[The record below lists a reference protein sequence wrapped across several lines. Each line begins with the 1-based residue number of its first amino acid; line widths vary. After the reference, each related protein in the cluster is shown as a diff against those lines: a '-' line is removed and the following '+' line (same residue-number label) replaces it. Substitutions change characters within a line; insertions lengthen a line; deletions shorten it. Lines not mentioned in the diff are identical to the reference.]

1 MKKNASIL
9 LVCLAVLVATWSF
22 NSNQFNNPNKDRLL
36 IELISYV
43 LDRGHFEPKS
53 INDDLSEQMFSDFI
67 EAVDSQKRFFLAQD
81 YKEFEK
87 FKYDLDDQIKNLQID
102 FFKTAH
108 TRFLNRIAEVEQF
121 YKQLLEKPFDFSI
134 EEQLNVDYE
143 NQLFPSNLSERKDKW
158 RKQLKYTTLLTYET
172 KLSEEKKKA
181 EDDPKYVSKTE
192 VEIEI
197 ESRET
202 TLENLK
208 NVFDYLTNELQ
219 EEDWFSVYLN
229 AFVSQFDPHTYY
241 FAPEAKDRFDTSMS
255 GKFEGIGARLQKR
268 NQSIKIVDIISGG
281 PVWRGKQVEVGD
293 QIIKVAQGEA
303 EPVDVTTMR
312 LDDAIKLIKG
322 PKGTEVRLT
331 LKRVDGAIEVVSII
345 RDVVELEESYAKSIL
360 IEKEG
365 KRFGLINL
373 PKFYIDFKDYEER
386 NAATDVK
393 KEIEKLK
400 KSNIEG
406 LVIDLRNNGGG
417 SLQTVVDMAG
427 LFIEKGPIVQVR
439 TTQNK
444 NEVLYDRDSSI
455 LWDGPLV
462 ILVNETSASASEIM
476 AAALQD
482 YKRAIILGGSQTFGK
497 GTVQNIVDL
506 NRFVSNSDLG
516 NLGALKITTDKYY
529 RVNGGSTQLEG
540 VKSDVVVPDRY
551 SYIDLGEKDQN
562 NPLNWDQIEPTSY
575 TIWDRYLNF
584 DQAIQQ
590 SKLRVASNKN
600 MQLIDENAQWIRKQQ
615 DDNLLPLSLSAYQK
629 EVQEDKSYSE
639 RFDQLKNYNNQM
651 SYSSNPDD
659 LLLINENEEAL
670 EKRDRWTTS
679 LSKDIY
685 LEEAVSILQDLQ
697 LRYVPINTMATTN
710 SDTE

>member
-9 LVCLAVLVATWSF
+9 LACLAVLVATWSF
-22 NSNQFNNPNKDRLL
+22 NSNQFNNPNKDKLL

-53 INDDLSEQMFSDFI
+53 INDDLSEQMFFDYI
-67 EAVDSQKRFFLAQD
+67 EAIDAQKRFFLASD
-81 YKEFEK
+81 YKEFEQY
-87 FKYDLDDQIKNLQID
+87 KYALDDQIKSLKID
-102 FFKTAH
+102 FFKTTH
-108 TRFLNRIAEVEQF
+108 TRFLKRIAEVQQF
-121 YKQLLEKPFDFSI
+121 YEQLLDKPFDFSVD
-134 EEQLNVDYE
+134 EQLDVDYD
-143 NQLFPSNLSERKDKW
+143 NQVFSSNTTERKNKW
-158 RKQLKYTTLLTYET
+158 RKQLKYSTLLAYET
-172 KLSEEKKKA
+172 KLSEEKI
-181 EDDPKYVSKTE
+181 KTE
-192 VEIEI
+192 EDSEYVPKTEAEIEI
-197 ESRET
+197 ESREA

-268 NQSIKIVDIISGG
+268 NQTIKIVDIISGG

-331 LKRVDGAIEVVSII
+331 LKRVDGTIEVVSII
-345 RDVVELEESYAKSIL
+345 RDVVELEESYAKSIV
-360 IEKEG
+360 IEKGG
-365 KRFGLINL
+365 KTFGLINL
-373 PKFYIDFKDYEER
+373 PKFYIDFKDYGER
-386 NAATDVK
+386 NAAIDVK

-400 KSNIEG
+400 KSDIEG

-427 LFIEKGPIVQVR
+427 LFIEKGPIVQVK
-439 TTQNK
+439 TTRNK
-444 NEVLYDRDSSI
+444 NEVLYDRDPAI

-462 ILVNETSASASEIM
+462 ILVNETSASASEIL

-529 RVNGGSTQLEG
+529 RINGGSTQLEG

-551 SYIDLGEKDQN
+551 SYIDLGEKDQS
-562 NPLNWDQIEPTSY
+562 NPLDWDQIEPTPY
-575 TIWDRYLNF
+575 TTWDRYLNYE
-584 DQAIQQ
+584 QAIQQ
-590 SKLRVASNKN
+590 SKLRVANNKN
-600 MQLIDENAQWIRKQQ
+600 MQLIDENARWIRQQQ
-615 DDNLLPLSLSAYQK
+615 DDNLYPLSLSAYQK
-629 EVQEDKSYSE
+629 EIEDDKSYVE
-639 RFDQLKNYNNQM
+639 RFDQIKNYNNRM

-659 LLLINENEEAL
+659 LLAINDDEGAL
-670 EKRDRWTTS
+670 EKRDRWTTT

-697 LRYVPINTMATTN
+697 LRYIPKNSLASSN